1 MTIQKRI
8 KIAMIG
14 AGTHATNELFPSL
27 NFINGIERVAVCD
40 LKEDLAINI
49 AKKFGFSKL
58 YTNYEEMLEKEDLDG
73 VIVCIN
79 AKAHPKVVEDCLNH
93 EVDVLVEKPASI
105 FPKESEKLFNLANK
119 KKRFVM
125 VEHQKRRASAYLKM
139 MEIIKRKEFGEV
151 VMIESKQ
158 HGYSYDSLFDCLIEL
173 QIHNIDIL
181 RAFGGEIKCI
191 KAIQKKISD
200 SRAAIALL
208 LEFENGIIGTTH
220 IGTEGNRGAYCERL
234 EVVGS
239 NGRGV
244 FVENVRKLTY
254 YEGNKAE
261 TWQADWMPFV
271 RNSTLVLDGYIGNIK
286 HFVECIRSRENPT
299 PNIYDEM
306 KTLEVIFDICEQL
319 KIKPEWSVVVGE
331 R

>member
-1 MTIQKRI
+1 MKKVR
-8 KIAMIG
+8 IAMIG
-14 AGTHATNELFPSL
+14 AGTHATNALYPSL
-27 NFINGIERVAVCD
+27 NFVDGVEKVAVCD
-40 LKEDLAINI
+40 LREELARGT
-49 AKKFGFSKL
+49 AKKFDFPKF
-58 YTNYEEMLEKEDLDG
+58 YTDYPEMLAKEDLDG

-79 AKAHPKVVEDCLNH
+79 AKAHPEVVKDCLNN
-93 EVDVLVEKPASI
+93 ELDILVEKPATI
-105 FPKESEKLFNLANK
+105 YPEESMELFKLAEKK
-119 KKRFVM
+119 QRFVM

-139 MEIIKRKEFGEV
+139 MEIIKSKGFGKA

-158 HGYSYDSLFDCLIEL
+158 HGKLYDSLFNCLLEL
-173 QIHNIDIL
+173 QIHNIDLL
-181 RAFGGEIKCI
+181 RAFGGEVRNVT
-191 KAIQKKISD
+191 AVQNKISD

-208 LEFENGIIGTTH
+208 LEFENGMIGTTH
-220 IGTEGNRGAYCERL
+220 VGTEGGSGAYCERL

-271 RNSTLVLDGYIGNIK
+271 SNSTLTLDGYLGNIE
-286 HFVECIRSRENPT
+286 HFLECVRTREKPT
-299 PNIYDEM
+299 PGIYDEA
-306 KTLEVIFDICEQL
+306 KVLEVIFDVCRQL
-319 KIKPEWSVVVGE
+319 KIKPEWSVVTSD